1 MKKFSNFVCKNR
13 IAILIV
19 CSFLFVFSIIGTKM
33 TKINYDILVYLPKD
47 IETVKGQDIMT
58 DEFGMGAYSVVMT
71 DNMSSKEILELEE
84 KFRNID
90 GVSKVISAY
99 DVIGTNIPI
108 NMLPN
113 NISSKLNKD
122 STDLLFV
129 TFDESTSSIKTI
141 DAIREMKKIN
151 KDDVSISGMSSMVL
165 DTMDLSEREIFIYVV
180 IAVILCLLVLELSL
194 DSYLVPVLL
203 LSNIGIAILYNLG
216 SNIIFGEISYIT
228 KALVAVLQLGVTT
241 DFSIFL
247 YHSYEN
253 KKKDIKDKNEA
264 MSEAIC
270 ETFISVTGSSL
281 TTIVGFLVLC
291 TMNLTLGKDLGLV
304 MAKGVF
310 LGVVCVLTLFPSLL
324 LTFDSL
330 IEKTK
335 HKAIKFSFKGINKF
349 VIKHYKAIFIVF
361 IILLIPLY
369 KANSKV
375 SVYYKIDESLP
386 KNLHSIVANEKLKE
400 KFNIVSAEIIL
411 VDKNMKASDQE
422 KMVSEIES
430 LDGIDFVLSF
440 SKVEELGITRNMLSD
455 DLLKVFESD
464 KYQMMLL
471 NSEYDVATDELNNQV
486 DSINT
491 IIKKYD
497 KNAILAGEG
506 PLMKDL
512 VTISDED
519 FNSVNT
525 SSIFF
530 ILIVML
536 FVLKSVSLPILLIL
550 AIEAAIFANMGISY
564 FSGSVLP
571 FVAPI
576 VLGTIQLGATIDYA
590 ILLTTNFIN
599 LRKQGNNKFEAI
611 EKSLDYCSNS
621 IFVSGMCFF
630 AATFG
635 VGLYSDLEMV
645 GSLCTLISRG
655 AIISMI
661 VVITVLPSILLVFD
675 KLIIKTTMGMKGMNK
690 MKKKTINKAK
700 KVLAAFLITS
710 CALLPNVS
718 YALTKEETV
727 YAKLNSDGSVKS
739 TTVNEHLIND
749 EKLDSIIDYSDLEN
763 ITNTNS
769 NNKFK
774 SENTLLTWDAKGED
788 IFYQGTT
795 KKQLP
800 ITESVTYK
808 LNGEEKELK
817 DILGKSGDI
826 EINITYTNLDK
837 HNKYINGRYENLYTP
852 FVVATS
858 TVIPVENNS
867 DVTIT
872 NGKVINNGN
881 SYVLVGLSSPGLYES
896 TRINDL
902 KDFNKITIKYNTKN
916 FELSSIYSIITP
928 KLISSKDINSL
939 VNLNSLYSSVELLQ
953 SSIDKIEEGSK
964 KALDGITSVE
974 DGSIKIN
981 DNLKIVSQKLDE
993 IKNGSI
999 SVDNGLEQI
1008 IQQLDKSSEVL
1019 NNKETLQNIENMKL
1033 LISKNEEA
1041 IKSLETSIS
1050 SLKENYTKYALANK
1064 TYEEILNAPTE
1075 IDLYN
1080 IKFTYE
1086 NTYSK
1091 NAEMLTLLKTNN
1103 EALKTSLNTFNEVNT
1118 KITTTITTLKT
1129 YLNQI
1134 KIGTSKLSSGTSQLS
1149 SGMTTLSGKM
1159 NELTTGTTNLK
1170 NGMTTLNDGIV
1181 TFNNDGIKKLSSM
1194 SNTLKTYSTRINSL
1208 VKLSEEYKTM
1218 NLSGDNEASSKFIL
1232 VIDGEKKENKV
1243 TKKEESTKK
1252 ETIAD
1257 RTKKLFK

>member
-13 IAILIV
+13 IAILII

-180 IAVILCLLVLELSL
+180 IAVVLCLLVLELSL

-253 KKKDIKDKNEA
+253 KKKSIKDKNEA

-270 ETFISVTGSSL
+270 ETFTSVTGSSL

-386 KNLHSIVANEKLKE
+386 KDLHSIVANEKLKE

-471 NSEYDVATDELNNQV
+471 NSEYDVATDELNSQV
-486 DSINT
+486 DSINA

-530 ILIVML
+530 ILVVML

-655 AIISMI
+655 AIISML

-690 MKKKTINKAK
+690 MKKKTINKTK
-700 KVLAAFLITS
+700 KVLAAFLVTS
-710 CALLPNVS
+710 CVLLPDIS

-749 EKLDSIIDYSDLEN
+749 EKLDSIIDYSDLED

-837 HNKYINGRYENLYTP
+837 HSKYLNGKYENLYTP

-858 TVIPVENNS
+858 TVIPAENNS
-867 DVTIT
+867 DITIT
-872 NGKVINNGN
+872 NGKVVNTGN

-896 TRINDL
+896 THINDL
-902 KDFNKITIKYNTKN
+902 KDFNKITIKYTTKN

-928 KLISSKDINSL
+928 KLISSKDINNL
-939 VNLNSLYSSVELLQ
+939 VNLNSLYSSVDLLQ
-953 SSIDKIEEGSK
+953 SSIDQIEEGSK

-974 DGSIKIN
+974 DGSVKIN
-981 DNLKIVSQKLDE
+981 ENLKIVSQKLEE

-1008 IQQLDKSSEVL
+1008 IKQLDNSKETL
-1019 NNKETLQNIENMKL
+1019 NNKETLQSIENMKL

-1041 IKSLETSIS
+1041 IKTLQDSIS
-1050 SLKENYTKYALANK
+1050 SLKENYTKYDLANK

-1091 NAEMLTLLKTNN
+1091 NVEMLTLLKTNN

-1118 KITTTITTLKT
+1118 KINTTLT
-1129 YLNQI
+1129 TLNIYLNKI
-1134 KIGTSKLSSGTSQLS
+1134 KDGSSKLSTGTSQLS
-1149 SGMTTLSGKM
+1149 SGVTTLSGKM
-1159 NELTTGTTNLK
+1159 NELTTGTTELK

-1181 TFNNDGIKKLSSM
+1181 TFNNEGIKKLSNM

-1208 VKLSEEYKTM
+1208 IKLSEEYKTM

-1232 VIDGEKKENKV
+1232 VIDGEKKETKV
-1243 TKKEESTKK
+1243 TKKEKTTKK

-1257 RTKKLFK
+1257 RTKNLFK